1 MTKLTHTEIVAGLMQ
16 LGFNSGWALSDNDYD
31 NLLLWEHD
39 EPKPSIENIRTAAAM
54 AATAAAAKETATT
67 EARAAALI
75 HARSLG
81 FTDEM
86 IAVMYPGLVEAD
98 ISPTEPEPTFADLT
112 KRDEPPIVDP

>member
-1 MTKLTHTEIVAGLMQ
+1 MAQVLEVNKAGEVIERD
-16 LGFNSGWALSDNDYD
+16 FTP
-31 NLLLWEHD
+31 D
-39 EPKPSIENIRTAAAM
+39 EAAQRQKDQAEAAA
-54 AATAAAAKETATT
+54 AAAAAAAKQTAD
-67 EARAAALI
+67 AAARVAALD

-86 IAVMYPGLVEAD
+86 IAVMYPGLVEAA